1 MNASA
6 TERRPNTPREPVPG
20 PPLRKESYTTWLY
33 VGLAVIV
40 AVLTVYGMW
49 YAGAPRPG
57 M

>member
-6 TERRPNTPREPVPG
+6 TERRPNTSPEPVPG

-33 VGLAVIV
+33 VGLAIIV